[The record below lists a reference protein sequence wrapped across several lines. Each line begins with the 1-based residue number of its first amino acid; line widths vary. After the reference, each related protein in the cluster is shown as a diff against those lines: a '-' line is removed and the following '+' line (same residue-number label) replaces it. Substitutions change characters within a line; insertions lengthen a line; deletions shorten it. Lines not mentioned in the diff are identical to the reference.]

1 MNNDLNKQT
10 ESIKNLREKLEENQN
25 EIQKLNLSIAKN
37 QKKEFDELKKQTV
50 YGALLEKMKKEKEAL
65 TTSLKDYEDIYEKK
79 LAIDKWYNEEYKKIQ
94 SKKTDQLEKTTL
106 FKDLDELYT
115 KRLEETN
122 AEIWQERGAKIGDIF
137 GNELTDVLTEFG
149 NFDGNMRNMIKNL
162 YNYLIEESSK
172 ALLQQVFGIKQM
184 KSILNALDTG
194 SQKSGFIGAAGDIIK
209 GIGKSFGIFHS
220 GGIVPVGANA
230 ELPGTDEQLA
240 LLKGGE
246 RILSPSENTSYNSSG
261 SGSTPIVFNNFNVKA
276 WDSKDVQKYLLENKS
291 LINKITFDGIKSNDS
306 DLRFM
311 VRNA

>member
-194 SQKSGFIGAAGDIIK
+194 SQKGRFIGAASNIIK